1 MATADDDA
9 RAGLG
14 ALRSGDAAAARDFL
28 VRAVEAGRADAQVLF
43 GLAQACRRLADA
55 RGAGLALDRLLRA
68 EPQNLTA
75 LIQRGDLY
83 ADAGDTRAA
92 ASFYQVALR
101 VAPPRPQLAAAMVQE
116 LDRIDA
122 ACARLAND
130 YAGFLTRQLAQR
142 GFEPGRSSARFA
154 ESLDIILGRRQVYM
168 QQPRYYYFPGLPQI
182 QFYDRSHFPWFA
194 ALEAATDA
202 IRDELL
208 AVMQDPGAFAPYV
221 QGNPNR
227 PRKDEAG
234 MMDNPD
240 WSAFYLWKNGEPVA
254 ENAAR
259 CPRTLEALR
268 DVPLARVPNRSP
280 SILFSLL
287 RPGTRIPP
295 HHGLVNTRLICHL
308 PLIVPG
314 RCRFRVGNEV
324 REWQTGR
331 AWVFDDS
338 IEHEAWNSS
347 DQHEAAN
354 DSSETRVIL
363 LFDIWR
369 PELTAEEQGLVSG
382 LFESIDAHTGQK
394 PQWEI

>member
-14 ALRSGDAAAARDFL
+14 ALRNGDAAAARDFL

-116 LDRIDA
+116 LERIDA
-122 ACARLAND
+122 ACARLASD

-168 QQPRYYYFPGLPQI
+168 QQPRYYYFPGLPQL

-324 REWQTGR
+324 REWEQGR
-331 AWVFDDS
+331 AWAFDDT
-338 IEHEAWNSS
+338 IE
-347 DQHEAAN
+347 HEAAN